1 MRGAKG
7 ITHSKRISTQ
17 ADPKDVDRLESELS
31 PGVLVKRIDLP
42 TYAHLDFSWGFDAHT
57 LLYPQVLD
65 LLGRAA
71 RGEFAR

>member
-1 MRGAKG
+1 MPVALCSGG
-7 ITHSKRISTQ
+7 DDYL

-42 TYAHLDFSWGFDAHT
+42 SYAHLDFSWGFDAHT

-65 LLGRAA
+65 LLRRAA
-71 RGEFAR
+71 RGEFA